1 MAVRKLLFAMT
12 SIAVVHAT
20 KLLVASYPASAAEL
34 GAVQTL
40 QLDLSPA
47 GGKPSLQITGTSHD
61 CGSRPSWLDISCDN
75 HTVICVDEGS
85 PGGCE

>member
-1 MAVRKLLFAMT
+1 VRKLLFAMT

-40 QLDLSPA
+40 QLDSSPA
-47 GGKPSLQITGTSHD
+47 GGKPSLQITGQATTAGHD
-61 CGSRPSWLDISCDN
+61 PAG
-75 HTVICVDEGS
+75 
-85 PGGCE
+85 